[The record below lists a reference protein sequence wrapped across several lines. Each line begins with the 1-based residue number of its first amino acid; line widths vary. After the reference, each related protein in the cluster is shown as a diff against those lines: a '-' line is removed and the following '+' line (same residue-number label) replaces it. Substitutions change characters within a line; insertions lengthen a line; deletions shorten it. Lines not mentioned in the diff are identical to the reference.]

1 MARIFRL
8 EHKTLKSKL
17 YPNTP
22 TFTSPYEIGSYL
34 YRKPKAYGAKLSV
47 LTDVYQEL
55 NELHNSDNN
64 YRPAPFQ
71 DGIDLEFE
79 REFCGS
85 PSVDDLAEWF
95 EGVFDKFLELGF
107 VVREYI
113 VDSTKIGNSG
123 LQCVARYSEIKES
136 KIIELNLVNSI

>member
-1 MARIFRL
+1 MARIYRL
-8 EHKTLKSKL
+8 EHKALKSKL

-22 TFTSPYEIGSYL
+22 TFTSPYEIGTYL
-34 YRKPKAYGAKLSV
+34 YRKSKAYDVNLDDLTNAFITLS
-47 LTDVYQEL
+47 D
-55 NELHNSDNN
+55 LHNADNN

-71 DGIDLEFE
+71 DGIELEFE

-95 EGVFDKFLELGF
+95 EGVFDEFLQLGF

-123 LQCVARYSEIKES
+123 LQCVARYDTIKKS
-136 KIIELNLVNSI
+136 KIIKIN